1 MSVVQSIECFPL
13 LFLLSCL
20 PIISSFRTCLAD
32 ENCLW
37 PQKFCQLAEVYG
49 CQHRKNVSSKDRK
62 SFHSGR
68 TTTTNS
74 EGHPCPNEL
83 WTVRYVSPS
92 RKLFF
97 FFSGDDS
104 GDIKSCRFGEIFYA
118 RFGSVEYQF
127 LINKLCHKRKFNSSS
142 PSKIVQLPTQIN
154 NRQKKNT
161 RVENSKNSIIT
172 TSNRMR

>member
-1 MSVVQSIECFPL
+1 MSVVQTASSFP
-13 LFLLSCL
+13 FIISLLSCL
-20 PIISSFRTCLAD
+20 PIISSYWTCLAD

-62 SFHSGR
+62 SFHSGK
-68 TTTTNS
+68 TTTS
-74 EGHPCPNEL
+74 EGHPCSNEL

-92 RKLFF
+92 RKLCF
-97 FFSGDDS
+97 FFSGNDS
-104 GDIKSCRFGEIFYA
+104 GDIKSCRLGEIFYA

-127 LINKLCHKRKFNSSS
+127 LINKLRHKRKFNSYS

-172 TSNRMR
+172 TSNRIR